1 MTFDDM
7 ADIFCPSTFLLTPT
21 VSPPSAIVLDGPEL
35 EGPNVPLEPAA
46 ITDAYHSQFS
56 SQTRGV
62 NALPSL
68 FPTALK
74 LGGGGQLSKS
84 VRL

>member
-46 ITDAYHSQFS
+46 IYHSQFS

-74 LGGGGQLSKS
+74 LGGGGGQLSKS

>member
-7 ADIFCPSTFLLTPT
+7 AGIFCPSTFLLTPT

-35 EGPNVPLEPAA
+35 EGSNVPLEPAA
-46 ITDAYHSQFS
+46 IADAYHSQFS

-74 LGGGGQLSKS
+74 LEGVVNCPK
-84 VRL
+84 V